1 MRQVASMVRLP
12 PPSMFWGV
20 EGERIDAAGGGAAAG
35 RKGEVVSA
43 GETGDPIQEDDD
55 VAPALNEP
63 LRPLDARLGYASLVL
78 NRIVEGGSHALR
90 FLYRATPVRD
100 FLRPLSDEEDD
111 DVDVLISFCDRLGDH
126 LEDYRLPCLGG
137 GDYETSLAAP
147 DGGDEGDYASGEV
160 AVAGLQG

>member
-12 PPSMFWGV
+12 PPSMFRAGPKRRF
-20 EGERIDAAGGGAAAG
+20 GGGGGAG
-35 RKGEVVSA
+35 RGSPLR
-43 GETGDPIQEDDD
+43 GDDD

-78 NRIVEGGSHALR
+78 NRIVEGGSHDLR
-90 FLYRATPVRD
+90 FLYRATPVGD

-147 DGGDEGDYASGEV
+147 DGGDEVDYASGAV
-160 AVAGLQG
+160 AVAGLQV